1 MKLPKS
7 LLDPAP
13 PPRLL
18 GRGQGDSQPRLSGPE
33 CCDVLV
39 VGGGYTG
46 CSAAL
51 HLAEQGRQVILLEA
65 KEIGWGAS
73 GRSFGQ
79 VVPSAKQSE
88 AHILK
93 TFGTEQGRGVIDL
106 LAGGP
111 KLVFEL
117 VDRFGIDCGDFR
129 GGMIVGAH
137 SRKGAAALRARQAD
151 LASQGLPV
159 EFLEGTA
166 AAEVIGSDYYPSC
179 LLDRRAG
186 ALNPQAYVR
195 GLAAAAQS
203 AGAQVFCD
211 SAVTALAKTAAGWKA
226 ETEEGSVSAP
236 TLVLAVNAYAGPPFT
251 DHWPKLARSMI
262 PMRAYQLVS
271 EPLSE
276 NVARS
281 VLPQGQSMI
290 DSRHLFSGI
299 RRLQDGRLQVGVD
312 GPVFSTVG
320 KPWADLASRRIL
332 ETFPQIQDLRW
343 AEAWPGWVAVTN
355 DLYPRLHQLEPRVW
369 CAYGY
374 SGRGIAF
381 GTLMGREIA
390 RNILRDPA
398 APPCYPVTPLK
409 PLFGHAFAPLYVSGL
424 LALYR
429 RMDSRAMK
437 GYLGSGT
444 VRP

>member
-1 MKLPKS
+1 MTLPMP

-18 GRGQGDSQPRLSGPE
+18 GRGNHDARPRLSGPQE
-33 CCDVLV
+33 CDALV
-39 VGGGYTG
+39 IGGGYTG
-46 CSAAL
+46 SSTAL
-51 HLAEQGRQVILLEA
+51 HLAEQGKQVVLLEA

-79 VVPSAKQSE
+79 IVPSAKQSE
-88 AHILK
+88 GHILK
-93 TFGTEQGRGVIDL
+93 TFGMEQGQGVIDL
-106 LAGGP
+106 LADGP
-111 KLVFEL
+111 RLVFDL
-117 VDRFGIDCGDFR
+117 VHRFGIDCDDFR
-129 GGMIVGAH
+129 SGMIVGAH
-137 SRKGAAALRARQAD
+137 SRKAAAAMKARQAD
-151 LASQGLPV
+151 LSSQGLPV

-166 AAEVIGSDYYPSC
+166 AADLIGSDYYPAC

-195 GLAAAAQS
+195 GLAAAAQT

-226 ETEEGSVSAP
+226 DTAEGSISAP

-251 DHWPKLARSMI
+251 DHWPKLARALI
-262 PMRAYQLVS
+262 PMRAYQLIS

-276 NVARS
+276 NVSRT
-281 VLPQGQSMI
+281 VLPQRQSMI

-299 RRLQDGRLQVGVD
+299 RLLNDGRLQVGVD
-312 GPVFSTVG
+312 GPAFSAKG
-320 KPWADLASRRIL
+320 QPRADLASRRIL

-355 DLYPRLHQLEPRVW
+355 NLYPRLHQLEPGVW

-390 RNILRDPA
+390 RNILRDPE
-398 APPCYPVTPLK
+398 APPRYPVTPLK
-409 PLFGHAFAPLYVSGL
+409 PLFGHAFAPIYVSGL

-437 GYLGSGT
+437 GYLRG
-444 VRP
+444 